1 MDGFRSRENPE
12 RCFGFSI
19 YTLRNDNSKKVNN
32 KEKKKNDNLPLK
44 IAVFLAQKEGF
55 EPSRRFPDLLP

>member
-1 MDGFRSRENPE
+1 MASDQGRILKDALASV
-12 RCFGFSI
+12 
-19 YTLRNDNSKKVNN
+19 YTLYETTIRKKVNN